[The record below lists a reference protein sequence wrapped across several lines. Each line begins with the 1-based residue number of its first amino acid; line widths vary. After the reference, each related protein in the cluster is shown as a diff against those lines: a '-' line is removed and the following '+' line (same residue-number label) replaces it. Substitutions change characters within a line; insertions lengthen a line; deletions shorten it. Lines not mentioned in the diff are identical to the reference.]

1 MVVNTQQLQYLVEI
15 HRTGSISHAAAN
27 LYMSQPNLSRVLR
40 DMEQSLGYPI
50 FERTRKGVRPTQKGE
65 QFLHHARN
73 ILRETGYMEQLGS
86 GETAPNLLR
95 ICIPHSFIY
104 MDLIQTFLNP
114 LRDSEE
120 LHVQIRECHPRG
132 ALDLLLESFADVAI
146 LRSPEACQDYFTEQA
161 SNHRLV
167 YVPLCKT
174 EFQIL
179 VSRQHPLAEYRVLSR
194 EKLSAFTEIICRD
207 EATTPQQ
214 DSTGSRCIYSVDRL
228 AQIQLLWGNPSAYC
242 WSEPL
247 PEDFLRRN
255 DLFQIPCADSGP
267 VYCEA
272 LVYNP
277 SPTLSDLEKAL
288 IEQLRNQAEYCTEK
302 TPDISNF

>member
-86 GETAPNLLR
+86 GETPPNLLR
-95 ICIPHSFIY
+95 VCIPHSFLY

-132 ALDLLLESFADVAI
+132 ALDLLQESSVDVAI
-146 LRSPEACQDYFTEQA
+146 LRCPEACQDYFTEQA
-161 SNHRLV
+161 SAHRLV
-167 YVPLCKT
+167 YVPLRKR

-179 VSRQHPLAEYRVLSR
+179 VSRHHPFTEYRVISR
-194 EKLSAFTEIICRD
+194 EKLSAFTEIICRE
-207 EATTPQQ
+207 EASPSQQ
-214 DSTGSRCIYSVDRL
+214 DSVGSRRIYSVDRL
-228 AQIQLLWGNPSAYC
+228 AQIQLLWGNSSAYC

-255 DLFQIPCADSGP
+255 DLIQIPCADGGP
-267 VYCEA
+267 IYCEA

-277 SPTLSDLEKAL
+277 PATLSDLEKAL
-288 IEQLRNQAEYCTEK
+288 IEQLRNQAECCTEK